1 MCLLIVPPRSD
12 TRPVGDDVRDERE
25 TECPEAEEGRINDA
39 GQAAAVHEIAAEL
52 GCEKASQPDGA
63 VTPRDL
69 CSRRVALPRLAGAPE
84 YRPT

>member
-39 GQAAAVHEIAAEL
+39 GQAAAMHEITAEL
-52 GCEKASQPDGA
+52 GC
-63 VTPRDL
+63 
-69 CSRRVALPRLAGAPE
+69 
-84 YRPT
+84 